1 MMMNVQS
8 RSIRIRSTTRV
19 GHNKRLDSSDDQPVV
34 KCARLSI
41 STTTTTTTTTDAT
54 AAGDARQQQ
63 QQIAVL
69 GTTPPPGSSSPPPP
83 GGASR
88 SPVSA
93 AAGSVPVGGSHHH
106 QGPSRIGPFLLLP
119 LADRDG
125 VHSAFNTDTGDE
137 LVCKVFDMGVYQ
149 EKIRAYGTLPPHDNV
164 APVRD
169 IVLGERRAYVF
180 RDKEH
185 GDLHGLV
192 KGCRRLDEAHARTL
206 FRQVAGA
213 VDHCHHHG
221 LVLGDLKLRKFVFA
235 DEKRSHVRLES
246 LEDCRVLE
254 DPRSDA
260 VSDTHGCP
268 AYVSPEVL
276 SGSAPYSGKMADMWS
291 LGVMLYTMLVGRYP
305 FHDPDPAALF
315 SKIRRGQC
323 CLPEGLS
330 PGAKCLLHSLLRKE
344 PGERLTAGQ
353 LLAHPWFRRALPPP
367 QPLSQEAASG
377 GEQEVGAADQAVPS
391 FEVEDDDDLFC

>member
-1 MMMNVQS
+1 MNVQL
-8 RSIRIRSTTRV
+8 RSPVRRVRSAGV
-19 GHNKRLDSSDDQPVV
+19 GHKRLDSSDDQPAA

-41 STTTTTTTTTDAT
+41 TTTGTGTITGTTTTGTNTTTGTTTTTDT
-54 AAGDARQQQ
+54 GDAQQQ
-63 QQIAVL
+63 QQ
-69 GTTPPPGSSSPPPP
+69 GTSPGSP
-83 GGASR
+83 GSGS
-88 SPVSA
+88 
-93 AAGSVPVGGSHHH
+93 GSVPPQH

-125 VHSAFNTDTGDE
+125 VHSALHTDTGDE

-149 EKIRAYGTLPPHDNV
+149 EKIRAYSVLPPHDNV
-164 APVRD
+164 AAVRD

-192 KGCRRLDEAHARTL
+192 KGCRRLDEGHARSL
-206 FRQVAGA
+206 FRQVVRA
-213 VDHCHHHG
+213 VDHCHRAG
-221 LVLGDLKLRKFVFA
+221 VVLGDLKLRKFVFA
-235 DEKRSHVRLES
+235 DEKRSKVRLES

-254 DPRSDA
+254 DPRCDA
-260 VSDTHGCP
+260 MSDTHGCP
-268 AYVSPEVL
+268 AYVSPEIL

-305 FHDPDPAALF
+305 FHDPDPATLF

-330 PGAKCLLHSLLRKE
+330 PGAKCLLQSLLRKE
-344 PGERLTAGQ
+344 PGERLTAAE
-353 LLAHPWFRRALPPP
+353 LLAHPWFRRPPP
-367 QPLSQEAASG
+367 SQEAAAS
-377 GEQEVGAADQAVPS
+377 GEQEAGAGDQAVPS
-391 FEVEDDDDLFC
+391 FDVEDDDDLFC